1 MYVRMHR
8 TTGAPVASF
17 GCTYLIPFHVMAM
30 KRSVI
35 SIVLLTLVVAGTYVG
50 WRVMRAPAHAAEP
63 SRRPPVTVSSATAK
77 ETSWPRG
84 FDAVATLTATQ
95 HTEVAAEVPGIVNRI
110 EFKSGQQ
117 VSKGDVLV
125 QLDDET
131 DRSRLREL
139 ASQLELDRLTLK
151 RQREL
156 ADKKFISEAAL
167 DGARSALEQSSAR
180 VVQQKTLIA
189 KKSVR
194 APFDGRVGIREIDL
208 GTYLKAGA
216 PIVELQTL
224 DPVYADFSLPQ
235 QYIDDLKPGYTV
247 RFTVDSFPG
256 KTFTG
261 RISAIAPGVKEAT
274 RNFDVRATL
283 PNPEL
288 KLRPGMFG
296 DIEVLQPGKRDAL
309 TVPDTAITYNPYGDS
324 VFVIE
329 KQGNGTSKTNLVA
342 KRVFVQTGEHRG
354 TLVEITKGI
363 SAGEKVVS
371 AGQLKLHDGAP
382 VRIDNQRALQQTLNP
397 IIQHP

>member
-1 MYVRMHR
+1 
-8 TTGAPVASF
+8 
-17 GCTYLIPFHVMAM
+17 M

-35 SIVLLTLVVAGTYVG
+35 LIALLTLAVAGGFSG
-50 WRVMRAPAHAAEP
+50 WHTVRAPAEAAETHM
-63 SRRPPVTVSSATAK
+63 RPAVTVSSATA
-77 ETSWPRG
+77 EQTSWPRG

-95 HTEVAAEVPGIVNRI
+95 RTEVAAEVPGIVKRI

-117 VSKGDVLV
+117 VHKGEVLV
-125 QLDDET
+125 QLDDAT
-131 DRSRLREL
+131 DRMRLREL
-139 ASQLELDRLTLK
+139 ESQLKLDRITLK

-167 DGARSALEQSSAR
+167 DGARSALEQIKAR
-180 VVQQKTLIA
+180 VAQQKTLIA
-189 KKSVR
+189 KKVVR

-208 GTYLKAGA
+208 GTYLKAGT

-235 QYIDDLKPGYTV
+235 QYIDDLKPGYAV
-247 RFTVDSFPG
+247 HFTVDSFPG
-256 KTFTG
+256 RTFEG
-261 RISAIAPGVKEAT
+261 RVSAIAPGVKKAT
-274 RNFDVRATL
+274 RNFDVRAVL
-283 PNPEL
+283 PNPES

-296 DIEVLQPGKRDAL
+296 DIEVLQPGKRDVL

-329 KQGNGTSKTNLVA
+329 QQGHGNKNNANLVA

-363 SAGEKVVS
+363 KKGERVVS
-371 AGQLKLHDGAP
+371 AGQLKLHDGDA
-382 VRIDNQRALQQTLNP
+382 VHIDNQRAPQETLNP
-397 IIQHP
+397 AIEHP

>member
-1 MYVRMHR
+1 
-8 TTGAPVASF
+8 
-17 GCTYLIPFHVMAM
+17 M

-35 SIVLLTLVVAGTYVG
+35 SILLLLLVAAGGYGG
-50 WRVMRAPAHAAEP
+50 WRTLRTPAQAAEP
-63 SRRPPVTVSSATAK
+63 PMRPATTVSSATAV
-77 ETSWPRG
+77 ETTWPRSYG
-84 FDAVATLTATQ
+84 AVATLTAMQ
-95 HTEVAAEVPGIVNRI
+95 RTEVAAEVPGIIKRI
-110 EFKSGQQ
+110 EFESGQT
-117 VSKGDVLV
+117 VHKGEVLV
-125 QLDDET
+125 RLDDDT
-131 DRSRLREL
+131 DRLRLREL
-139 ASQLELDRLTLK
+139 ESQLKLDRITMK

-156 ADKKFISEAAL
+156 ADQKFISEAAL
-167 DGARSALEQSSAR
+167 DGARSALEQIKAR
-180 VVQQKTLIA
+180 VAQQKSLIA
-189 KKSVR
+189 KKIVR

-208 GTYLKAGA
+208 GTYVKAGT

-235 QYIDDLKPGYTV
+235 QYVDDLKPGYSV
-247 RFTVDSFPG
+247 RFTVDSYPG
-256 KTFTG
+256 RTFEG
-261 RISAIAPGVKEAT
+261 RVSAIAPGVKKAT

-283 PNPEL
+283 PNAED

-329 KQGNGTSKTNLVA
+329 KQGGTKGNANLVA

-363 SAGEKVVS
+363 NAGEKVVS

-397 IIQHP
+397 VIQHP

>member
-1 MYVRMHR
+1 MQ
-8 TTGAPVASF
+8 
-17 GCTYLIPFHVMAM
+17 M

-35 SIVLLTLVVAGTYVG
+35 SIAILMLVVAGAYVG
-50 WRVMRAPAHAAEP
+50 WQALRAPAHAAETH
-63 SRRPPVTVSSATAK
+63 RRPPVTVSSARAA
-77 ETSWPRG
+77 ETSWPLG
-84 FDAVATLTATQ
+84 FDAVATLTAKQ
-95 HTEVAAEVPGIVNRI
+95 RTEVAAEVPGIVKRI
-110 EFKSGQQ
+110 KFKSGQQ
-117 VSKGDVLV
+117 VHKGEVLV
-125 QLDDET
+125 QLDDDT
-131 DRSRLREL
+131 DRLRLREL
-139 ASQLELDRLTLK
+139 KSQLELDRITLK

-167 DGARSALEQSSAR
+167 DGARSALEQIKAR
-180 VVQQKTLIA
+180 VAQQKTLIA

-194 APFDGRVGIREIDL
+194 APFDGRVGIREIDI
-208 GTYLKAGA
+208 GTYLKAGT

-235 QYIDDLKPGYTV
+235 QYIDDLRPGYTV

-256 KTFTG
+256 RTFKG
-261 RISAIAPGVKEAT
+261 RVSAIAPGVKKAT

-296 DIEVLQPGKRDAL
+296 NIEVLQPGKRDVL

-329 KQGNGTSKTNLVA
+329 SQGNGKNNANLVA

-363 SAGEKVVS
+363 KSGEKVVS
-371 AGQLKLHDGAP
+371 AGQLKLRDGDP
-382 VRIDNQRALQQTLNP
+382 VRIDNQRSPEETLNP
-397 IIQHP
+397 VIKHP